1 MGVRDT
7 YHNKHLLGQSHSSSV
22 YLTIQLWQNEC
33 IHDISV
39 AGSVNRW
46 SHKWHFRHDRISS
59 REAAWADVILFFNW
73 DGVIGGDDMIFRR
86 NGYNER
92 TFQRKRMRPRNLTN
106 EDNVDPAWP
115 CLILPALL
123 LYNQTVIMI
132 LKPYNSTNNCQQR
145 KLFSVLKRY
154 VS

>member
-39 AGSVNRW
+39 AGLVNRW

-115 CLILPALL
+115 CLTLPDPACFV
-123 LYNQTVIMI
+123 TVQ
-132 LKPYNSTNNCQQR
+132 PNCDKYWSHTTPPTIANR
-145 KLFSVLKRY
+145 
-154 VS
+154 